1 MSVRRWHWG
10 KVVMLWAWG
19 GIVVG
24 LLITTFL
31 QSPVEQSPT
40 TSAVS
45 FLASV
50 AILLALSAVTW
61 RWLGGKE
68 T

>member
-1 MSVRRWHWG
+1 
-10 KVVMLWAWG
+10 
-19 GIVVG
+19 VG
-24 LLITTFL
+24 VLITTFL